1 MGQGWRE
8 VNRNSAIGMDPN
20 GLVPEA
26 LPSPPLAPK
35 ERRLACHLVCQI
47 ASSMPASSR
56 CRRVFSRRVPPR
68 TAWATPASRSL
79 ASRPLSLQVLQ
90 ALTLHG
96 VLVGAVIAKRSR
108 RGRRP
113 SCLAASRSRSSKTL
127 RSGALWTGSFRFA
140 SMVAAVSRSAKWR
153 RWFRL
158 ASLQASFEVFV
169 AQPAHRA
176 EHSFVSTCF
185 RRRQLEIRERNKEA
199 TGYLICSGGSHDY
212 IEAKRRSPLRN
223 SLKAV
228 VRGGVRI
235 SHRTWLHE

>member
-96 VLVGAVIAKRSR
+96 VLVGAVIAEAEPP
-108 RGRRP
+108 RP
-113 SCLAASRSRSSKTL
+113 SALLLGCLTLTFEQNLAFRCAVDGKFSLRLDGRGCIQISQVATLVSPGEPPGIVRGL
-127 RSGALWTGSFRFA
+127 RSPARPPSRALLREHLLPQ
-140 SMVAAVSRSAKWR
+140 AAA
-153 RWFRL
+153 
-158 ASLQASFEVFV
+158 
-169 AQPAHRA
+169 
-176 EHSFVSTCF
+176 
-185 RRRQLEIRERNKEA
+185 
-199 TGYLICSGGSHDY
+199 
-212 IEAKRRSPLRN
+212 
-223 SLKAV
+223 
-228 VRGGVRI
+228 
-235 SHRTWLHE
+235 